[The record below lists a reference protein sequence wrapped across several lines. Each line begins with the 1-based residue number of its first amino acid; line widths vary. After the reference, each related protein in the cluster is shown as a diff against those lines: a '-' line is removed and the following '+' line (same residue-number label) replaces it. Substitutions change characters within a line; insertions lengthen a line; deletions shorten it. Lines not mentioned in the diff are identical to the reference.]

1 MPATVSRQPAAF
13 IGHGAPSNA
22 LATNRYTA
30 AWRAYFAPQRP
41 RAVIVISAHW
51 YVGGTRVTAS
61 ARPRTVHDFV
71 SSKGGAL
78 DEFRYPAAGDIALA
92 ERVRD
97 LLAPHPVMLDERW
110 GYDHGAWVVLPHA
123 FPNADV
129 PVIEVSLDRTQP
141 PAFHYALGR
150 ALGALRD
157 EGVLLLGS
165 GNIIH
170 NLEIARTPWS
180 DAPAGWAARFA
191 ADVQR
196 RIERG
201 DHDALVAYDR
211 LGADAQIAVP
221 TPDHYLPLLTILG
234 AQRAGEGIVPIVAG
248 VDDAFSVGMLSFA
261 VQ

>member
-1 MPATVSRQPAAF
+1 MPATAAPQPAVF

-22 LATNRYTA
+22 IASNRYTQ
-30 AWRAYFAPQRP
+30 AWRAYFARHRP
-41 RAVIVISAHW
+41 RAVVVVSAHW
-51 YVGGTRVTAS
+51 YVAGTRVTAS
-61 ARPRTVHDFV
+61 PQPRTVHDFV
-71 SSKGGAL
+71 SFKGGAL
-78 DEFRYPAAGDIALA
+78 HEFRYPAPGDVALA

-97 LLAPHPVMLDERW
+97 LLAPQPVALDERW

-123 FPNADV
+123 FPDADV

-141 PAFHYALGR
+141 PAFHHALGR
-150 ALGALRD
+150 TLGALRD
-157 EGVLLLGS
+157 EGVMIVGS

-191 ADVQR
+191 DDVQR
-196 RIERG
+196 RVDRG

-211 LGADAQIAVP
+211 LGPDAQLAVP

-234 AQRAGEGIVPIVAG
+234 AQRAGDTVVPIVAG
-248 VDDAFSVGMLSFA
+248 VDDAFSVGMFSFA